1 MGSCAARAD
10 WREQKAQWKA
20 MKREAKMQAWG
31 MGERGHRS
39 LFRSGWE
46 IAAMVVGFV
55 LFFPVGL
62 AILGYFLWRMKSG
75 QDYRDLAAAMPAGFG
90 GFSRQPATSGNAAFD
105 DWRSAELA
113 RLDEERRKLHDAQV
127 EFEHYVDDLKR
138 AKDRAEF
145 EQFMASR
152 KGSTPPADTSDTPA
166 A

>member
-1 MGSCAARAD
+1 MGSCATRAD
-10 WREQKAQWKA
+10 WREQKMQWKA

-31 MGERGHRS
+31 AQGDKPS
-39 LFRSGWE
+39 LFRNGWE

-55 LFFPVGL
+55 VFFPIGL

-75 QDYRDLAAAMPAGFG
+75 HDYRDLAAAMPAGFG
-90 GFSRQPATSGNAAFD
+90 NFARPAQTTGNAAFD
-105 DWRSAELA
+105 DWRTAELT

-127 EFEHYVDDLKR
+127 EFERYVDDLKR
-138 AKDRAEF
+138 AKDRTEF

-152 KGSTPPADTSDTPA
+152 KGPTPTADTPDAPA